1 MNTSF
6 PDSYPVI
13 PPLGQFRNLLEDR
26 GVTILREKEPAYVKH
41 FETCLTLGL
50 NPSQVLSEC
59 NPLLSGKFSKFV
71 ELLESLHEVSYYWKR
86 LTETARLLEVNVPE
100 TPFNQ
105 ISEASWFIYNL
116 DSYWHAVYGLED
128 RIITFLA
135 RFKRMYKSPGTE
147 ETELLEIW
155 TKAIKLIKTK
165 GTKKVRDPLAH
176 IRSQGVQGWRDD
188 HQWEAALVRNDKAD
202 LIEIYDNNF
211 LQHKE
216 FYLAYIRIWVPQ
228 YFETLSIMFDRLC
241 TFSLDKL
248 ELG

>member
-6 PDSYPVI
+6 HDSYPVI
-13 PPLGQFRNLLEDR
+13 PPLERFRNLLEDR
-26 GVTILREKEPAYVKH
+26 GITILPEREPAYVER
-41 FETCLTLGL
+41 FETCLTFGL
-50 NPSQVLSEC
+50 NPTQVLSEC

-71 ELLESLHEVSYYWKR
+71 DLLESFYEVRYYWKR
-86 LTETARLLEVNVPE
+86 LTETARLLEVSVPE

-128 RIITFLA
+128 RIITFLT
-135 RFKRMYKSPGTE
+135 RLKRMYESPSTE
-147 ETELLEIW
+147 DTELLEIW
-155 TKAIKLIKTK
+155 TKAIKTVKTK

-176 IRSQGVQGWRDD
+176 TRSQGVQGWRDD
-188 HQWEAALVRNDKAD
+188 HQWEAALVRNYRAD
-202 LIEIYDNNF
+202 FIEIYDNNF

-216 FYLAYIRIWVPQ
+216 FYSTYVRMCVSQ
-228 YFETLSIMFDRLC
+228 YWEMLSTMFDRLC

-248 ELG
+248 ESE

>member
-6 PDSYPVI
+6 AGSYPVI
-13 PPLGQFRNLLEDR
+13 PPLGQFRNLIEDR
-26 GVTILREKEPAYVKH
+26 GATILREKEPTYVKR
-41 FETCLTLGL
+41 FETCLSLGL

-59 NPLLSGKFSKFV
+59 NPLLSGEFGKFV
-71 ELLESLHEVSYYWKR
+71 DLLESLHEVNYYWKR

-105 ISEASWFIYNL
+105 INEASWFVYNL

-128 RIITFLA
+128 RTVNFLT
-135 RFKRMYKSPGTE
+135 RFGRMYESPSTE
-147 ETELLEIW
+147 EIESLEIW
-155 TKAIKLIKTK
+155 TNAIKLIKTK
-165 GTKKVRDPLAH
+165 GTQKVRDPLAH

-188 HQWEAALVRNDKAD
+188 HQWEAALVRNDKPD
-202 LIEIYDNNF
+202 LIQIYDNNF

-216 FYLAYIRIWVPQ
+216 FYLSYIRIWVPQ
-228 YFETLSIMFDRLC
+228 YFETLSTIFVRLC

-248 ELG
+248 ESG

>member
-1 MNTSF
+1 MNTSL

-13 PPLGQFRNLLEDR
+13 PPLGQFRNLLEDQ
-26 GVTILREKEPAYVKH
+26 GAMILREKEPAYVKRY
-41 FETCLTLGL
+41 ETCLTSGL
-50 NPSQVLSEC
+50 SPSQALSEC
-59 NPLLSGKFSKFV
+59 NPLLSGKFSRFV
-71 ELLESLHEVSYYWKR
+71 DLLESLHEVNYYWKR

-100 TPFNQ
+100 TRFNQ
-105 ISEASWFIYNL
+105 MNEASWFVYNL

-128 RIITFLA
+128 RIVTFLT
-135 RFKRMYKSPGTE
+135 RFKRVYESPSTE
-147 ETELLEIW
+147 ETELLEMW
-155 TKAIKLIKTK
+155 TKAIELIKTK

-176 IRSQGVQGWRDD
+176 MRSQGVIGWRND

-216 FYLAYIRIWVPQ
+216 FYLSYIRVWVPQ

-241 TFSLDKL
+241 TFSLNKL